1 MKSKKGFGE
10 VASTLIMF
18 IAVIAVTV
26 GVVASFQNFV
36 VDTQDSFK
44 DRQDLTNDKLKTSIA
59 ITHVYYNSTSNQLF
73 TYVKNIGE
81 ISLETQY
88 FDVYLDSEFETAFN
102 VLQPSN
108 FTQELDLLPIQNT
121 GVIILNTTLQPGTHK
136 IKVVTNSGVFGEES
150 FNT

>member
-59 ITHVYYNSTSNQLF
+59 ITHVYYNATSQQLF
-73 TYVKNIGE
+73 TYIKNIGE
-81 ISLETQY
+81 ISLETQF
-88 FDVYLDSEFETAFN
+88 FDVYLDSDFQTSFS
-102 VLQPSN
+102 VLEPSN
-108 FTQELDLLPIQNT
+108 FSQSLELMAVQKT
-121 GVIILNTTLQPGTHK
+121 GVVVLNTSLQPGTHK
-136 IKVVTNSGVFGEES
+136 VKVVTNSGVFAQES
-150 FNT
+150 FNS